1 MLLPTR
7 SHNLLD
13 LVLTTSTDFVPF
25 AYPVDNLPDTDH
37 DAVSF
42 TIMTSA
48 PTRPTTKRVL
58 YNYKKADFKFF
69 RSTLSRIPWDLAY
82 PSDGDDDIDQLWN
95 VWKDLFFSAI
105 DFCIPKSSWCS
116 RKSKYWFTKDTL
128 YLIRKKRRI
137 YLKLKRSPTPYLTN
151 YYKKLSNLVRTAT
164 RQDTGEYVESISNSS
179 FTHPKRFWRW
189 INSSKG
195 YRSPIPPLYVKGST
209 VSDDSD
215 KAEILNNHFC
225 SVFTDEDVSN
235 LSNLK
240 SSLSYHPTIIDAIS
254 VSPADVL
261 HELKSLRADKACGP
275 DSIPAYLLKQGAEE
289 LCVSLSRLFQHSVA
303 SGSLPKDWTVANV
316 VPVHKRG
323 DRSDPNNYRPISLT
337 SVLVK
342 MLERII
348 CRHLV
353 LSLECSDCFSVHQH
367 GFRRKRSTVTL
378 LLEAVND

>member
-1 MLLPTR
+1 M
-7 SHNLLD
+7 
-13 LVLTTSTDFVPF
+13 
-25 AYPVDNLPDTDH
+25 
-37 DAVSF
+37 
-42 TIMTSA
+42 
-48 PTRPTTKRVL
+48 
-58 YNYKKADFKFF
+58 
-69 RSTLSRIPWDLAY
+69 
-82 PSDGDDDIDQLWN
+82 
-95 VWKDLFFSAI
+95 FFSAI
-105 DFCIPKSSWCS
+105 DFCIPKS
-116 RKSKYWFTKDTL
+116 FTKDTL
-128 YLIRKKRRI
+128 YLIHKKRRI
-137 YLKLKRSPTPYLTN
+137 YFKLKRSPTPYLTN
-151 YYKKLSNLVRTAT
+151 YYKKLSNLVRAAT
-164 RQDTGEYVESISNSS
+164 RQDTGDYAESISNSS

-235 LSNLK
+235 LSNLR

-261 HELKSLRADKACGP
+261 HELKSLRTDKACGP

-289 LCVSLSRLFQHSVA
+289 LCVSLSRLFQHSIA
-303 SGSLPKDWTVANV
+303 SGSLPNDWTVANV
-316 VPVHKRG
+316 VPVYKRG

-353 LSLECSDCFSVHQH
+353 QSLECSDCFSVHQH

-378 LLEAVND
+378 LLEAVNDWAISLEHRHSTHALFLDFAKAFDSVPHLRLLLKLESLGIHGQVLQWIRAFLSDRLQRVVIGGSYSSW